1 MLPFNFDNLLLDP
14 HVYALNL
21 VDLSYQGARDQQ
33 SHKKLGRILV
43 DRTLAH
49 RLLLY
54 GTRVRRYVLNICYSV
69 ESVHRH
75 FQFISC
81 LEIMFFFSILL
92 FLLIM
97 SHNSYAMGQV
107 RHSKCV
113 VECARGAH
121 FFYLSSFQYSVTMGV
136 I

>member
-21 VDLSYQGARDQQ
+21 VGLSYQGARDQQ
-33 SHKKLGRILV
+33 SHKKLDRILV
-43 DRTLAH
+43 GRTLAH

-75 FQFISC
+75 IRFIPS
-81 LEIMFFFSILL
+81 LEIMFFFFYFVVPFDHVSQ
-92 FLLIM
+92 FLR
-97 SHNSYAMGQV
+97 NG
-107 RHSKCV
+107 
-113 VECARGAH
+113 
-121 FFYLSSFQYSVTMGV
+121 SSTAF
-136 I
+136 